1 MLQTDSH
8 LACRAGQ
15 MQGLDGADRLVILPI
30 FAALPPEQQAK
41 VFGEAPQGTRK
52 VCGSCFRPTDVACS
66 CLAACFDSADV
77 SGYCLAAFI

>member
-15 MQGLDGADRLVILPI
+15 MQGVDGADRLIILPI

-41 VFGEAPQGTRK
+41 VFEEAPQGTRK
-52 VCGSCFRPTDVACS
+52 VCGSCFHPTDVS
-66 CLAACFDSADV
+66 CTSLDACFDSADV
-77 SGYCLAAFI
+77 LGYCHAAFT